1 MTPPESTEG
10 LEAIAPPPPE
20 KGRFRPGA
28 GFVRLRR
35 VRALWQAGVFTLS
48 NGLVSILGVVSSAIL
63 ARNLTTSAFGAYV
76 LAISFLQ
83 LSSLVFD
90 FGLSPSAARLAAL
103 ADGQVRREIVGAAA
117 LLYLP
122 VALAYCI
129 AIVALSF
136 GIDGWFHVHIGSALR
151 IAAPIAVAIP
161 ATQIVQRLAQ
171 GVDRLH
177 VSSLSTLFLQ
187 LLLIALLALAVTV
200 HGSLSLTAAV
210 VIRCTSVLVSVVV
223 AVVWLR
229 PLLRG
234 ATQRIAEIAR
244 HTRRYGFQVYLGH
257 LLSIGTYN
265 MDVLM
270 IGALANSRSVGFYS
284 LAGSMA
290 AAAGLPVLG
299 MSSAL
304 FASMARAPQIRRHW
318 VLLAIGIGG
327 LSALL
332 AWVLAGPF
340 IRLAFSQRYAPAAAL
355 VLPLALAQA
364 VRGVTG
370 VYNTFL
376 SSHGRGRQLRNAA
389 FVLTASNLIFNFAL
403 IPPFGAAG
411 AAWAS
416 LAALVVNLGAHVVFY
431 RRSLSEPSDRT
442 TVVARSRG
450 R

>member
-1 MTPPESTEG
+1 MTPPESIDGFEG
-10 LEAIAPPPPE
+10 MAPPPPK

-28 GFVRLRR
+28 GLVRLRR
-35 VRALWQAGVFTLS
+35 IRAVWQAGVFTVS
-48 NGLVSILGVVSSAIL
+48 NGLVSVLGVVSSAIL
-63 ARNLTTSAFGAYV
+63 ARNLATSEFGAYV
-76 LAISFLQ
+76 LAISFLV

-90 FGLSPSAARLAAL
+90 FGLFPSAARLAAL
-103 ADGQVRREIVGAAA
+103 GDKRARREIVGAAVV
-117 LLYLP
+117 LYLP
-122 VALAYCI
+122 VACAYCVV
-129 AIVALSF
+129 IVALSF
-136 GIDGWFHVHIGSALR
+136 GIDGWFHVNVGSALR
-151 IAAPIAVAIP
+151 IAAPVAVAIP

-177 VSSLSTLFLQ
+177 VASLSTLFLQ
-187 LLLIALLALAVTV
+187 LLLIALLAAVVAV
-200 HGSLSLTAAV
+200 HGSLSVTGAV
-210 VIRCTSVLVSVVV
+210 VIRCTAVLMAVVV

-229 PLLRG
+229 PLFRG
-234 ATQRIAEIAR
+234 ARQRIAEIVR
-244 HTRRYGFQVYLGH
+244 HTRSYGFHVYVGH

-270 IGALANSRSVGFYS
+270 IGALANSRSAGFYS
-284 LAGSMA
+284 LAGSVA

-304 FASMARAPQIRRHW
+304 FASMARAPRIRRHW
-318 VLLAIGIGG
+318 LTLAIGIGA

-332 AWVLAGPF
+332 AWALAEPF

-389 FVLTASNLIFNFAL
+389 FALTASNLIFNFAL

-416 LAALVVNLGAHVVFY
+416 LAALVVNLAAHVVFY
-431 RRSLSEPSDRT
+431 RRSLSEP
-442 TVVARSRG
+442 A
-450 R
+450 